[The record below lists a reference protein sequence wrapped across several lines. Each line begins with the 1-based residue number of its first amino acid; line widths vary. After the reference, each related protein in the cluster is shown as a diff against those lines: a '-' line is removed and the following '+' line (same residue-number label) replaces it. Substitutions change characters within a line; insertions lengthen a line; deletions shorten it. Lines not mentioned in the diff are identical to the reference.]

1 MLDYLHGVLHLSNFG
16 EIRSMNASESDIFAA
31 FFARFVSILAADK
44 KVTRISFSRPMKPL
58 NKNARAITQSGVIS
72 YEPFSVAGL
81 NGNNTVVGVSDTG
94 IDENSCYFKDG
105 KHGKV
110 INRKYSYLVCVCM

>member
-1 MLDYLHGVLHLSNFG
+1 
-16 EIRSMNASESDIFAA
+16 
-31 FFARFVSILAADK
+31 
-44 KVTRISFSRPMKPL
+44 MKPL
-58 NKNARAITQSGVIS
+58 NKNARAITQSGVIN

-81 NGNNTVVGVSDTG
+81 NGSNTIVGVSDTG

-110 INRKYSYLVCVCM
+110 YRKALLYYVYLHEFA